1 MLTLE
6 TRQFL
11 DKWQE
16 LNDEEHYYETVKS
29 SLASLLAFTR
39 AHFQTTYKNSY
50 SKYHRDKIK
59 GAKGA
64 RFDKLIDKIRMSV
77 KNNISATYINQ
88 GTRSRRKNTD
98 KMFKMTNHDKNINT
112 KIDPRQMKLNFL
124 KGKGNITNLF
134 HPVDPHRASI
144 YKNDFDGRTQEL
156 TKNVKEFF
164 AGSKGTGHVI
174 PDTTMM
180 SLTESRMRLFKS
192 QLQSFDKPNEVAQEI
207 CNMSKERLST
217 KYSRSARKHRRHKTA
232 NHMII

>member
-98 KMFKMTNHDKNINT
+98 KMF
-112 KIDPRQMKLNFL
+112 
-124 KGKGNITNLF
+124 NITNLF
-134 HPVDPHRASI
+134 HPVNPHRASI

-164 AGSKGTGHVI
+164 AGSKATGHVI